1 MKLILA
7 SASPRRAKL
16 LREAGFEF
24 EQMNPPFDDTQAEL
38 PEMSPKDAAKIL
50 AWRKAISASEH
61 LEDDLVLG
69 ADTLLSVDGRIVG
82 KPADADEARTMLRE
96 LIGRSHEVITGVCLL
111 DVETGHQ
118 EMFTDI
124 ATVQIGELDEAV
136 FEAYLTSEAWRG
148 KAGGY
153 NLAELREAWPIQVD
167 GDADT
172 VIGLPMQK
180 LTPLLREYLS
190 ALSD

>member
-7 SASPRRAKL
+7 STSPRRAAL
-16 LREAGFEF
+16 LRDAGFEF
-24 EQMNPPFDDTQAEL
+24 ETMTPPFDDSDAEL
-38 PEMSPKDAAKIL
+38 SELSPEETAKIL

-69 ADTLLSVDGRIVG
+69 ADTLLSIDGRIIG
-82 KPADADEARTMLRE
+82 KPAGADDARAMLGE
-96 LIGRSHEVITGVCLL
+96 LIGRSHAVITGVCLL

-118 EMFTDI
+118 EMFIDT
-124 ATVQIGELDEAV
+124 AQVTIGTLDEAA
-136 FEAYLTSEAWRG
+136 FEAYIAAESWRG

-153 NLAELREAWPIQVD
+153 NLAELGEVWPIQVE
-167 GDADT
+167 GDPTT

-180 LTPLLREYLS
+180 LGPLLREYLS

>member
-7 SASPRRAKL
+7 SASPRRAAL

-24 EQMNPPFDDTQAEL
+24 EQMDPPFDDSGADPTDL
-38 PEMSPKDAAKIL
+38 SPDQTARIF

-61 LEDDLVLG
+61 LDDDLVLG
-69 ADTLLSVDGRIVG
+69 ADTLLSLDGRIIG
-82 KPADADEARTMLRE
+82 KPADANEARAMLDE

-111 DVETGHQ
+111 DIETGHQ
-118 EMFTDI
+118 EMFTDT
-124 ATVQIGELDEAV
+124 AKVTIGPLDEAA
-136 FEAYLTSEAWRG
+136 FDAYIAGETWRG

-153 NLAELREAWPIQVD
+153 NLAELGEAWPIQVD
-167 GDADT
+167 GDPTT
-172 VIGLPMQK
+172 VIGLPMLK
-180 LTPLLREYLS
+180 LDPLLRDYLA

>member
-38 PEMSPKDAAKIL
+38 PGMSPEDAAKIL

-82 KPADADEARTMLRE
+82 KPADADEARAMLRE

-118 EMFTDI
+118 EMFTDT
-124 ATVQIGELDEAV
+124 AAVQIGELDEAT
-136 FEAYLTSEAWRG
+136 FEAYLTNEAWRG

-180 LTPLLREYLS
+180 LTPMLREYLS